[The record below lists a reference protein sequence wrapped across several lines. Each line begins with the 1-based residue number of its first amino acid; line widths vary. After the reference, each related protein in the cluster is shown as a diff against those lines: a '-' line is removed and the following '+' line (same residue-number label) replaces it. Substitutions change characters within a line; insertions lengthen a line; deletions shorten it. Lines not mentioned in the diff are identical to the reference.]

1 VRLAVAQ
8 IAAEHGKHLQREE
21 ALLNLLHGGGDFVVD
36 FYMALRITSCFER
49 VAACSMNRKLKTP
62 RTNLWFPESVSI
74 RVGFLHSH
82 PNR

>member
-49 VAACSMNRKLKTP
+49 VAACLMNRKLKTP
-62 RTNLWFPESVSI
+62 HTNLWFPESVSI
-74 RVGFLHSH
+74 QVGFLHSH